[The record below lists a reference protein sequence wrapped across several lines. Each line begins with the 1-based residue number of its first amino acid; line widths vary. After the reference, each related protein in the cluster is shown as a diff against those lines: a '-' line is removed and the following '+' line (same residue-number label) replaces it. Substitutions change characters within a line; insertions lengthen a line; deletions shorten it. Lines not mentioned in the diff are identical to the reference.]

1 MTSQSHVPSSQSSH
15 SPQSAHASLI
25 PFGQRLADAVLA
37 KKNPVCVGLDPR
49 TSSLPESIR
58 PDARASFKEQADA
71 FRVFCF
77 EIIDTVHE
85 LVPIVKP
92 QAAFFEELGPYG
104 MDALAQVVRYA
115 TQRGVLVVM
124 DAKRGDIGTTAT
136 AYANAYLGSG
146 PEGSPAYSPWGADAL
161 TVNPFLGID
170 TLEPFTQRC
179 QTSGSGLFVLVKTS
193 NPGSGFLQD
202 VIDGTEQSSASVS
215 LSEKL
220 ASQVETL
227 TAATR
232 GADGYGSIGA
242 VVGATYPH
250 QLASMRERMPSAWIL
265 VPGYGAQGGSASDVK
280 HGMDARGLGA
290 IINSSRGIIFAHD
303 NPKYRGAEWTD
314 SVRNATLDMIE
325 ALTK

>member
-1 MTSQSHVPSSQSSH
+1 MTSDSN
-15 SPQSAHASLI
+15 ASLSNPNRSTQSTNAPLV
-25 PFGQRLADAVLA
+25 PFGQRLVDAVLT

-49 TSSLPESIR
+49 ASSLPESIR
-58 PDARASFKEQADA
+58 PSAGASLKEQADA

-115 TQRGVLVVM
+115 TKRGVLVVM

-136 AYANAYLGSG
+136 AYANAFLGSG
-146 PEGSPAYSPWGADAL
+146 PEGTAAFSPWGADAL

-179 QTSGSGLFVLVKTS
+179 HASGSGLFVLVKTS

-202 VIDGTEQSSASVS
+202 FIDGSQQSTSAVS

-220 ASQVETL
+220 ASHVESL
-227 TAATR
+227 AADSR
-232 GADGYGSIGA
+232 GTDGYGSIGA

-250 QLASMRERMPSAWIL
+250 QLAAMRERMPSAWIL

-290 IINSSRGIIFAHD
+290 IVNSSRGIIFAHD
-303 NPKYRGAEWTD
+303 IPKYRGAEWTD

-325 ALTK
+325 ALTS

>member
-1 MTSQSHVPSSQSSH
+1 MTSDSNVSPSLSNGPTQAANAL
-15 SPQSAHASLI
+15 QV
-25 PFGQRLADAVLA
+25 PFGQRLVDAVLA

-49 TSSLPESIR
+49 ISSLPDSIR
-58 PDARASFKEQADA
+58 PVAQASLKEQADA

-115 TQRGVLVVM
+115 TKRGVLVVM
-124 DAKRGDIGTTAT
+124 DAKRGDIGTTAA

-146 PEGSPAYSPWGADAL
+146 PEGTDAYSPWGADAL

-179 QTSGSGLFVLVKTS
+179 HASGAGLFVLVKTS

-202 VIDGTEQSSASVS
+202 VVDANEQSPSGIS

-220 ASQVETL
+220 ASHVESL
-227 TAATR
+227 ASESR
-232 GADGYGSIGA
+232 GTDGYGSIGA
-242 VVGATYPH
+242 VVGATYPY
-250 QLASMRERMPSAWIL
+250 QLAAMRERMPSSWIL

-290 IINSSRGIIFAHD
+290 IVNSSRGIIFAHD
-303 NPKYRGAEWTD
+303 NPKYRGTEWTD

-325 ALTK
+325 ALTS

>member
-1 MTSQSHVPSSQSSH
+1 MTSDSNVSPSLSNGSNQAANA
-15 SPQSAHASLI
+15 PQV
-25 PFGQRLADAVLA
+25 PFGQRLVDAVLA

-49 TSSLPESIR
+49 ISSLPDSIR
-58 PDARASFKEQADA
+58 PGAQASLKEQADA
-71 FRVFCF
+71 VRVFCF

-92 QAAFFEELGPYG
+92 QAAFFEELGPSG

-115 TQRGVLVVM
+115 TKRGVLVVM
-124 DAKRGDIGTTAT
+124 DAKRGDIGTTAA

-146 PEGSPAYSPWGADAL
+146 PVGTDAYSPWGADAL

-179 QTSGSGLFVLVKTS
+179 HASGAGLFVLVKTS

-202 VIDGTEQSSASVS
+202 VVDAKEQSTSGIS

-220 ASQVETL
+220 ASHVESL
-227 TAATR
+227 AFESR
-232 GADGYGSIGA
+232 GTDGYGSIGA
-242 VVGATYPH
+242 VVGATYPY
-250 QLASMRERMPSAWIL
+250 QIAAMRDRMPSSWIL

-290 IINSSRGIIFAHD
+290 IVNSSRGIIFAHD
-303 NPKYRGAEWTD
+303 NPKYRGTEWTD

-325 ALTK
+325 ALTS

>member
-1 MTSQSHVPSSQSSH
+1 MTSDSNASTSPGSTQPNNVP
-15 SPQSAHASLI
+15 LV
-25 PFGQRLADAVLA
+25 PFGQRLVDAVLA
-37 KKNPVCVGLDPR
+37 KRNPVCVGLDPR
-49 TSSLPESIR
+49 TNSLPESIR
-58 PDARASFKEQADA
+58 PGAGASLKEQADA

-104 MDALAQVVRYA
+104 MDALAHVVRYA
-115 TQRGVLVVM
+115 TKRGVLVVM

-136 AYANAYLGSG
+136 AYANAFLGSG
-146 PEGSPAYSPWGADAL
+146 PEGTAAFSPWGADAL
-161 TVNPFLGID
+161 TVNPFLGDD
-170 TLEPFTQRC
+170 TLEPFTKRC
-179 QTSGSGLFVLVKTS
+179 HASGSGLFVLVKTS

-202 VIDGTEQSSASVS
+202 VIDGSQKSTSGLS

-220 ASQVETL
+220 ASHVESL
-227 TAATR
+227 AVESR
-232 GADGYGSIGA
+232 GVDRYGSIGA

-250 QLASMRERMPSAWIL
+250 QLAAMRERMPSAWIL

-290 IINSSRGIIFAHD
+290 IVNSSRGIIFAHD

>member
-1 MTSQSHVPSSQSSH
+1 VTSDSHVPSSLSNQ
-15 SPQSAHASLI
+15 SPQPAHASLI

-58 PDARASFKEQADA
+58 PGAKASFKEQADA

-146 PEGSPAYSPWGADAL
+146 PEGSLAYSPWGADAL

-179 QTSGSGLFVLVKTS
+179 HASGSGLFVLVKTS

-202 VIDGTEQSSASVS
+202 VIDGTQQTSAGVS

-227 TAATR
+227 TASSR
-232 GADGYGSIGA
+232 GTDGYGSIGA

-250 QLASMRERMPSAWIL
+250 QLAAMRERMPSAWIL

-290 IINSSRGIIFAHD
+290 IINSSRGIIFAQD
-303 NPKYRGAEWTD
+303 NPKYRGTEWTD
-314 SVRNATLDMIE
+314 SVRNATLDMID